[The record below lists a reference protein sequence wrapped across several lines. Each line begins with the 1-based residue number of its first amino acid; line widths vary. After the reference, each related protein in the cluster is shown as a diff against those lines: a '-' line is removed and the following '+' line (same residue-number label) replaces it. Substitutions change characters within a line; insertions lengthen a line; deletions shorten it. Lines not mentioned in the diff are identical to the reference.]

1 MSCRG
6 VECFGRPN
14 EAEPRETSARAR
26 ERAST
31 AQHRVT
37 AYAHSV
43 SVFYILT
50 RTHTTSVLKRSPLQ
64 SRDHDQG
71 ALGGTH
77 KAYTACGRC
86 AAAHTCCLFTRHAP
100 RPRGPVRG
108 PGQAPGAGRCTL
120 FAGIRRA
127 GTPGVRSPRSPVGAG
142 TPGVRWPLHVR
153 SSHMSCLT
161 VHARARPQTLFCVC
175 VNLAFSV
182 SFGLSL
188 LSPACRWRATFRV
201 RARAL

>member
-50 RTHTTSVLKRSPLQ
+50 RTHTTSVLKRCPLQ

-71 ALGGTH
+71 VLGGTH
-77 KAYTACGRC
+77 KALIKRTRRGRC

-100 RPRGPVRG
+100 RPGARSRAGPGARGRTVHPVRRYTARG
-108 PGQAPGAGRCTL
+108 HAGRAVTP
-120 FAGIRRA
+120 FAGRRGHSGRA
-127 GTPGVRSPRSPVGAG
+127 LAAAREIFTHVMSHRPCPSPP
-142 TPGVRWPLHVR
+142 PN
-153 SSHMSCLT
+153 
-161 VHARARPQTLFCVC
+161 TL
-175 VNLAFSV
+175 L
-182 SFGLSL
+182 
-188 LSPACRWRATFRV
+188 RV
-201 RARAL
+201 R